1 MGKLVVISGL
11 PASGKS
17 TLIRELKEQY
27 NIISVPEHNE
37 WVKGKFP
44 KVPEN
49 IEEKIEKQ
57 KFFLNLDI
65 ARYNW
70 AMEHIDKAE
79 IIISDTDFTS
89 PLAHNYAERWLLP
102 DFNIYDW
109 MVDEYIEQIQNK
121 KLGLADYYIYLD
133 VSYENRLKRREE
145 DFQKSGRKR
154 NDMFF
159 TNPFPRDMREFHYIM
174 INNNSPRR
182 CLPSTWYDN
191 TKNINEA
198 VSDLWNIISKVE
210 KDEKQEET
218 FNKFAN
224 SLQDTKN
231 DEQR

>member
-17 TLIRELKEQY
+17 TLIRELKEKY
-27 NIISVPEHNE
+27 GVISVPEHNE

-57 KFFLNLDI
+57 RFFLNLDI

-70 AMEHIDKAE
+70 AMEHLDKTD

-109 MVDEYIEQIQNK
+109 MVDEYIEQLKAK

-133 VSYENRLKRREE
+133 VSFENRLKRREE
-145 DFQKSGRKR
+145 DFQNSGRKR

-174 INNNSPRR
+174 INENSHRK

-191 TKNINEA
+191 TKDIREA
-198 VSDLWNIISKVE
+198 ADDLWDIISKVK
-210 KDEKQEET
+210 KDETPEET

-231 DEQR
+231 DKQR

>member
-133 VSYENRLKRREE
+133 VSYENR
-145 DFQKSGRKR
+145 FCAYYRK
-154 NDMFF
+154 
-159 TNPFPRDMREFHYIM
+159 
-174 INNNSPRR
+174 
-182 CLPSTWYDN
+182 
-191 TKNINEA
+191 
-198 VSDLWNIISKVE
+198 
-210 KDEKQEET
+210 
-218 FNKFAN
+218 
-224 SLQDTKN
+224 
-231 DEQR
+231 